1 MQERI
6 DQQMCKQLGLDQGGS
21 NSLRR
26 RLEYADL
33 REMAELIVSKA
44 VWGLFATV
52 FNNKPQ
58 VQYRFGQIGTLRNA
72 IRHNRTVSEIAR
84 KDGEA
89 ALLRFE
95 RALGATGG

>member
-1 MQERI
+1 M
-6 DQQMCKQLGLDQGGS
+6 
-21 NSLRR
+21 
-26 RLEYADL
+26 
-33 REMAELIVSKA
+33 LICARWQSSSSVKRCE
-44 VWGLFATV
+44 GLFATV

-72 IRHNRTVSEIAR
+72 IRHNRTVSEITR

-89 ALLRFE
+89 ALRFE

>member
-6 DQQMCKQLGLDQGGS
+6 DRQMCKQLGLDQGGS

-44 VWGLFATV
+44 V
-52 FNNKPQ
+52 
-58 VQYRFGQIGTLRNA
+58 
-72 IRHNRTVSEIAR
+72 
-84 KDGEA
+84 
-89 ALLRFE
+89 
-95 RALGATGG
+95 